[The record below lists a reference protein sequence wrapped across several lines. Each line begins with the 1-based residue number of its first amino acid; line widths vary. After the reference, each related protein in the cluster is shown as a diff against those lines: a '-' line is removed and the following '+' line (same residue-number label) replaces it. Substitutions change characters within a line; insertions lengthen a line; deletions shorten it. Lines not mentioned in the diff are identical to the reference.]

1 MTWVKITKSAAIAFA
16 TMQTRSVSTTYECA
30 AFGTYSPSCFV
41 PHGHSNNHF
50 PQFIR
55 LFDIDIGYQRRH
67 CRARRDAQSNSS
79 CDDATTP
86 IICSPSNAELIIRKA
101 RYSDLGQI
109 ADLTTDAFF
118 FSSNTKATSTNKNP
132 IMRSI
137 RYLLELD
144 RLQNNFPYNTNTDKS
159 EIGGR
164 HYYLVA
170 TPIEDDAK
178 IVGFCDIDGRL
189 PKSENGVG
197 VGLPKKKM
205 KTMATV
211 QRPCPYFSDL
221 VVHPSY
227 RRRGIASSLVSDAE
241 RRAKNQWKHEKLYLC
256 IRLDDD
262 LILRMYSDRGYEL
275 VEPSDMSQDMI
286 DFLSVQEGKI
296 LMRHS
301 LQA

>member
-41 PHGHSNNHF
+41 PHGHSNNNL

-55 LFDIDIGYQRRH
+55 LFHIDIGYQRRH
-67 CRARRDAQSNSS
+67 CRARRVAQSNISF
-79 CDDATTP
+79 DDTTT
-86 IICSPSNAELIIRKA
+86 PSNAEFNIREA
-101 RYSDLGQI
+101 RYSDLGQV

-144 RLQNNFPYNTNTDKS
+144 RLQNNFPYHTNNDKS

-164 HYYLVA
+164 HFYLVA
-170 TPIEDDAK
+170 TPIEDDAN

-189 PKSENGVG
+189 PKSENGVR

-211 QRPCPYFSDL
+211 QRPRPYFSDL